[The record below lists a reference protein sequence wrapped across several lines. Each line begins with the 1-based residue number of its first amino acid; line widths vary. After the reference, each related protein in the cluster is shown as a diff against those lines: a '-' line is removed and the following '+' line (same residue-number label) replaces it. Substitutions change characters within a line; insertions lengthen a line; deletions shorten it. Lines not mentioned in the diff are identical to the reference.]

1 MAFNI
6 FDWLNEITYNKR
18 SWDSFTSEDKNEFNV
33 FLINR
38 FISMNP
44 DYIDVVNLI
53 QRYPNCSKKHIYN
66 YYCDLLPKRKSFFK
80 YIKTSVKWDKE
91 TVDKIAEYHNCST
104 REAKEYISIL
114 TDNQIKDILNVGTSS
129 TNKKRRKKS

>member
-1 MAFNI
+1 MNL
-6 FDWLNEITYNKR
+6 FDWINEITYSKR
-18 SWDSFTSEDKNEFNV
+18 PWSNFTSEDKDEFNT
-33 FLINR
+33 FMIHR
-38 FISMNP
+38 FVSMNP

-53 QRYPNCSKKHIYN
+53 QRYPDCPKQKVYQF
-66 YYCDLLPKRKSFFK
+66 YCELLPKRKSFFK
-80 YIKTSVKWDKE
+80 YVKTSIKWDKE

>member
-1 MAFNI
+1 MNLFEWI
-6 FDWLNEITYNKR
+6 NEITYSKR
-18 SWDSFTSEDKNEFNV
+18 PWDNFTSEDKDEFNT
-33 FLINR
+33 FMIHR

-53 QRYPNCSKKHIYN
+53 QKYPTCSKKHVYK
-66 YYCDLLPKRKSFFK
+66 YYCDMLPKKKSFFK
-80 YIKTSVKWDKE
+80 YIKASTKWDKE
-91 TVDKIAEYHNCST
+91 TVNKIAEYNNCST

>member
-1 MAFNI
+1 MGL

-18 SWDSFTSEDKNEFNV
+18 PWDSFTSEDKDEFNL
-33 FLINR
+33 FMIHR

-53 QRYPNCSKKHIYN
+53 QRYPNCSKKHVYK
-66 YYCDLLPKRKSFFK
+66 YYCDMLPKKKSFFK
-80 YIKTSVKWDKE
+80 YIKTSIKWEKE
-91 TVDKIAEYHNCST
+91 TIDKIAEYHRCST

-114 TDNQIKDILNVGTSS
+114 TDNQIKDILNIGTSS

>member
-1 MAFNI
+1 MNL
-6 FDWLNEITYNKR
+6 FDWLNEITYSKR
-18 SWDSFTSEDKNEFNV
+18 PWDYFTSEDKDEFNL
-33 FLINR
+33 FMIHR

-53 QRYPNCSKKHIYN
+53 QQYPNCSKKYVYK
-66 YYCDLLPKRKSFFK
+66 YYCDMLPKKKSFFK
-80 YIKTSVKWDKE
+80 YIKTSIKWEKE
-91 TVDKIAEYHNCST
+91 TIDKIAGYYKCST

-114 TDNQIKDILNVGTSS
+114 TDNQIKDILNIGTSS